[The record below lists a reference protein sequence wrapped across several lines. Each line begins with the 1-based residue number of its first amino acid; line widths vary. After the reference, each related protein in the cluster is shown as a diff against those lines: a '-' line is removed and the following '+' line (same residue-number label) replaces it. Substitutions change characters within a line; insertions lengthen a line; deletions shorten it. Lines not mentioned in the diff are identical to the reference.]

1 MSCTAA
7 APSSSTE
14 VHLECSPLPPNA
26 ARAVTPMSPGM
37 NEPADNLR
45 ETEALRAEIASL
57 REQLSRLRASATRY
71 RALTDLTTD
80 AAYELKM
87 NPETDPATVS
97 LTWASASMARLL
109 DRTQGE
115 LLEAGDW
122 LDCVHPADRS
132 MVRRHREHLA
142 RGSRMVTEY
151 RIKTQETE
159 RWVCE
164 YSQPLHGTGGVRR
177 VHGAL
182 REITHERRY
191 DRAMRAN
198 REKYKHIFNNSP
210 LGIFHFDADGTITQC
225 NDNFVEIIGSSRSV
239 LIGLNVLT
247 DVRDQDMVEAVRE
260 ALKHGDARY
269 EGDYAS
275 VTADK
280 VTPVRVLLNSIQS
293 AGALVGGV
301 GIVEDV
307 TERREY
313 ERELIRARDE
323 AEKMN
328 QLKSAFLANMSHEIR
343 TPLTAIIGFADI
355 LTEELP
361 STHRRL
367 PQIIEQ
373 SGTRLLDTLN
383 SVLDLSMLES
393 GEMQMSVK
401 VLNVTRHVAE
411 NVELMQP
418 LALNKELSLQVDT
431 PDAPRFARLDSGA
444 LDRILSN
451 LIGNA
456 IKFTETGS
464 VTVRV
469 TDTVWAP
476 AQEPDPGTGDA
487 AEPQRGCRIDVED
500 TGVGISEAFL
510 PDLFDVFKQESAG
523 LQRSHEGSG
532 LGLAITRHLV
542 DQLGGTITVDSE
554 KGVGST
560 FSVTFP
566 MADASEAP
574 PVAAPSAIH
583 RHQQGRRVLV
593 VEDTL
598 ETQVLMERILS
609 AHHDVELVGTA
620 EAALQAAQGRR
631 GLGEP
636 AFDVILL
643 DINLDGSTSGLDLL
657 PELRQLPNYARTP
670 IIATTAFALSGD
682 RDRFL
687 DAGFDACVGKPFT
700 RNQILDV
707 IDQVLGEAR

>member
-1 MSCTAA
+1 
-7 APSSSTE
+7 
-14 VHLECSPLPPNA
+14 
-26 ARAVTPMSPGM
+26 MSPG
-37 NEPADNLR
+37 PDDTTGDARDV
-45 ETEALRAEIASL
+45 EALRAEVAYL
-57 REQLSRLRASATRY
+57 REQVNSLRASATRY
-71 RALTDLTTD
+71 RALVDLTTD
-80 AAYELKM
+80 AAYEM
-87 NPETDPATVS
+87 QMDPQNDPVTVS
-97 LTWASASMARLL
+97 LTWASPSMARLL
-109 DRTQGE
+109 NQPHGA
-115 LLEAGDW
+115 LMEAGDW
-122 LDCVHPADRS
+122 IDRVHPADRS
-132 MVRRHREHLA
+132 MVQRHRQHLT

-151 RIKTQETE
+151 RITSEEME

-164 YSQPLHGTGGVRR
+164 YSQPLHGRGGVRR

-182 REITHERRY
+182 REITYERRY
-191 DRAMRAN
+191 DQVMRAN

-210 LGIFHFDADGTITQC
+210 LGIFHFDAEGIITQC
-225 NDNFVEIIGSSRSV
+225 NDNLVEIIGSSRSD
-239 LIGLNVLT
+239 LLGLNVIT
-247 DVRDQDMVEAVRE
+247 DLDDQEMAEAVNE
-260 ALKHGDARY
+260 ALEHGDARY

-275 VTADK
+275 VTASK
-280 VTPVRVLLNSIQS
+280 VTPVRVLFNGIRS
-293 AGALVGGV
+293 ASGDPVGGV

-323 AEKMN
+323 AEKLN

-393 GEMQMSVK
+393 GEMELTEKVVDVTKHVK
-401 VLNVTRHVAE
+401 E
-411 NVELMQP
+411 NVDLLQP
-418 LALNKELSLQVDT
+418 LAVKKDLSLRVDA
-431 PDAPRFARLDSGA
+431 PDAARFAHLDPSA

-451 LIGNA
+451 LVGNA

-476 AQEPDPGTGDA
+476 AQDPSRTPGDDDT
-487 AEPQRGCRIDVED
+487 ENGPQPGVRIDVED
-500 TGVGISEAFL
+500 TGMGISDSFL

-542 DQLGGTITVDSE
+542 DQLGGTIAVDSE

-566 MADASEAP
+566 TEKTLEAP
-574 PVAAPSAIH
+574 PVEVRSPIH

-593 VEDTL
+593 VEDTP
-598 ETQVLMERILS
+598 ETQILMKRILS
-609 AHHDVELVGTA
+609 SYHDVELVGTA
-620 EAALQAAQGRR
+620 EAALQAARGRR
-631 GLGEP
+631 TLGEP
-636 AFDVILL
+636 VYDVILL
-643 DINLDGSTSGLDLL
+643 DINLDGTTSGLDLL
-657 PELRQLPNYARTP
+657 PKLRQLPNYARTP

-682 RDRFL
+682 RDRFI
-687 DAGFDACVGKPFT
+687 DAGFDAYVGKPFT
-700 RNQILDV
+700 RNQILEA
-707 IDQVLGEAR
+707 IDQVLGERE